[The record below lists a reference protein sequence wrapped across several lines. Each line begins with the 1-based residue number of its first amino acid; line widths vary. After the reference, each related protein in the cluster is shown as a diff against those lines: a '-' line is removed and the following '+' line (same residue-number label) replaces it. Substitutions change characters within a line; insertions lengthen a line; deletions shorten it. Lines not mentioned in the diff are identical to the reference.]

1 MSRLIV
7 NQIQGDAANK
17 EIEIPAGHK
26 LVASDTAGVI
36 CPGQILQVVNTNWAT
51 NNGPFNTSVNGYVQL
66 TGLDTNITP
75 KASGSHIY
83 CLVNVHHGQGAA
95 GWMHGE
101 LRRDGTQVAEQSW
114 YGKDQ
119 YGGGIES
126 RTWFNFIDTT
136 SGTTASTQIAYTVW
150 IHTQGNTNV
159 TVNWN
164 NNNSNL
170 SSSGVTLMEI
180 AQ

>member
-7 NQIQGDAANK
+7 NQIQGDAVSK
-17 EIEIPAGHK
+17 QIEIPTGHK
-26 LVASDTAGVI
+26 LTGAAGTIVT
-36 CPGQILQVVNTNWAT
+36 PGQVIQVVNTNWGT
-51 NNGPFNTSVNGYVQL
+51 NNGPFNTSSNAYVQM
-66 TGLDTNITP
+66 TGLDTTITP
-75 KASGSHIY
+75 KASGSHIL
-83 CLVNVHHGQGAA
+83 CTVNVMHGQGAA

-114 YGKDQ
+114 YGNAQ
-119 YGGGIES
+119 YGGGIDCKP
-126 RTWFNFIDTT
+126 WFNFVDTT
-136 SGTTASTQIAYTVW
+136 SGTTAGTSIAYTVW
-150 IHTQGNTNV
+150 IHTQGSTSV

-170 SSSGVTLMEI
+170 STSNVTLMEI